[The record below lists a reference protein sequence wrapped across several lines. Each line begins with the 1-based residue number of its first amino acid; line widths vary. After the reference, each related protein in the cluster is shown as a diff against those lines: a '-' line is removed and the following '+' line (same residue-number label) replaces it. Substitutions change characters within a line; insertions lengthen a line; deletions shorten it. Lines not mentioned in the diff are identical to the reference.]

1 MSNAFD
7 AWPAFYHEISEVLRD
22 IAGGVDVSRAAY
34 DPEPYIDALI
44 SMEFVFV
51 SRDANDKWCLTVKGR
66 HVARMLNQVACRA
79 WDEGEKHA
87 RQNPQE
93 LRR

>member
-1 MSNAFD
+1 MSNTFA
-7 AWPAFYHEISEVLRD
+7 AWLAFYHEAAVVLRD

-34 DPEPYIDALI
+34 DPEPYIDALT
-44 SMEFVFV
+44 SMGFVC
-51 SRDANDKWCLTVKGR
+51 RDNERTWGLTVRGR